1 MFDLFFSFLQSLQ
14 GTAAYELLFVLLFL
28 CGIGAPISQDIL
40 LLAAATLPLA
50 AVPLLVVAWLGLLAG
65 DALTFYLGHHYGA
78 RWVRRPWAARFVP
91 PDRLPAM
98 EAFMRRFGAPFTL
111 VTRFLPGQRNT
122 LFFVAGTLRLP
133 YRTFFLWDGVAA
145 ALHVAVLVYGARALG
160 WRWQSL
166 QAPFSRAD
174 DVLTAALVLV
184 LFALW
189 LRGRRRR
196 IEEL

>member
-1 MFDLFFSFLQSLQ
+1 
-14 GTAAYELLFVLLFL
+14 
-28 CGIGAPISQDIL
+28 
-40 LLAAATLPLA
+40 
-50 AVPLLVVAWLGLLAG
+50 
-65 DALTFYLGHHYGA
+65 
-78 RWVRRPWAARFVP
+78 
-91 PDRLPAM
+91 
-98 EAFMRRFGAPFTL
+98 L

-145 ALHVAVLVYGARALG
+145 ALHVTVLVYGARALG